1 MEIVT
6 QQLGEVLEVKVRGRL
21 DNYWTEHLRRN
32 LDEVIREGAHGIR
45 LNLSEITFLSSA
57 GVGLLVRFHKQ
68 LKGIG
73 GSFVVTHPSERVKL
87 VLDLCKLSPVL
98 IVSDASPEAVAAPVH
113 KTEVRRFST
122 AAASFEVMECAP
134 GKPLV
139 FQRIGD
145 PSLIKGCRFG
155 PEDCKTVEFPPATFG
170 LGLGA
175 FGNEFKDTQT
185 RFGEFLAVDGS
196 AAYLPTDGTNV
207 PDFMVSSGELVPE
220 MTVLYGLRW
229 EGGFTHLLRFE
240 AGNAASPITLAELVR
255 AALDLSAAPVI
266 GMVMVAESAG
276 LVGASLRRSPAAASE
291 VNGAPFKYPEV
302 RSWLSFSAERLYPRS
317 LALISGVAA
326 GSECAPLAPMLR
338 PLGAEAFPL
347 GHFHAAAFSYC
358 PLKKGSIDL
367 KTTVTTLFETETL
380 QGVMHLLTDAREAAG
395 PQQSEFVR
403 GACWIGA
410 ASEIR

>member
-6 QQLGEVLEVKVRGRL
+6 QQLGDVLEVKVWGRL

-45 LNLSEITFLSSA
+45 LNLSEISFLSSA

-68 LKGIG
+68 LKTIG

-98 IVSDASPEAVAAPVH
+98 LAEASAAVAPPVH
-113 KTEVRRFST
+113 KTEARRFST
-122 AAASFEVMECAP
+122 PSASFEVMELAP
-134 GKPLV
+134 QKPLIC
-139 FQRIGD
+139 QRIGD
-145 PSLIKGCRFG
+145 PSLLKGCRFL

-175 FGNEFKDTQT
+175 FGNDFKDTQT

-240 AGNAASPITLAELVR
+240 TGAGSPISLAEMVR
-255 AALDLSAAPVI
+255 TALEISAAPVI

-276 LVGASLRRSPAAASE
+276 LVGAALRRSPAAASE
-291 VNGAPFKYPEV
+291 MNGAPFKYPDV

-326 GSECAPLAPMLR
+326 ASECAPLAPMLR
-338 PLGAEAFPL
+338 PLGAEGFPL

-367 KTTVTTLFETETL
+367 KTTVTSLFEAETL
-380 QGVMHLLTDAREAAG
+380 QGVLHLLIDAREAAG

-410 ASEIR
+410 TSEIR

>member
-6 QQLGEVLEVKVRGRL
+6 QQLGDVLEVKVRGRL

-32 LDEVIREGAHGIR
+32 LEEVIRGGAHGIR
-45 LNLSEITFLSSA
+45 LNLSEISFLSSA
-57 GVGLLVRFHKQ
+57 GVGLLVMFHKQ

-73 GSFVVTHPSERVKL
+73 GSFVITSPSARVKQ
-87 VLDLCKLSPVL
+87 VLDLCRLSSIL
-98 IVSDASPEAVAAPVH
+98 LSERSPAAPPVR
-113 KTEVRRFST
+113 KTEVRRFSSP
-122 AAASFEVMECAP
+122 AGSFEVIECAP
-134 GKPLV
+134 AKALI

-145 PSLIKGCRFG
+145 PGLLKGCRFG
-155 PEDCKTVEFPPATFG
+155 PEDCRTVAFPPATFG

-175 FGNEFKDTQT
+175 FGHGFEDAQT
-185 RFGEFLAVDGS
+185 RFGEFLAVGGS

-220 MTVLYGLRW
+220 MNVLYGLRC
-229 EGGFTHLLRFE
+229 EGGFTHLMRFE
-240 AGNAASPITLAELVR
+240 TTSAESPISLAGLVR
-255 AALDLSAAPVI
+255 TALEISGAPVI
-266 GMVMVAESAG
+266 GMVMVVESAG
-276 LVGASLRRSPAAASE
+276 LVGAALRRSPAAAAG
-291 VNGAPFKYPEV
+291 VNDAPFKYPEV
-302 RSWLSFSAERLYPRS
+302 RSWLSFSTERLYSRS
-317 LALISGVAA
+317 LALVSGVGA

-338 PLGAEAFPL
+338 PLGAEAGPL
-347 GHFHAAAFSYC
+347 GHFHAAAFSYR

-367 KTTVTTLFETETL
+367 KATVTTLFETETL
-380 QGVMHLLTDAREAAG
+380 QGVLHLLSDHREAAG